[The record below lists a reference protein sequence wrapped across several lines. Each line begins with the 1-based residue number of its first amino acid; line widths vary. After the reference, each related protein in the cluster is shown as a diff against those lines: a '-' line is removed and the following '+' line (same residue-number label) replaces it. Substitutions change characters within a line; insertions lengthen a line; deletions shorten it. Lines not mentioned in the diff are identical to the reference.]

1 MKNRIQ
7 LFHIVIIR
15 VCFLSHSKH
24 INMPVCSLSAVWK
37 FLPLLACQ
45 DECCFNQC
53 SCNDCRTLSVM
64 TLCCMSLGMWF
75 ALPCLLLFS
84 LTAFALTPHVFVH
97 LNIVSQFEGE
107 QKKTIQLYPSSD
119 KPTFA
124 TWIALGESRILYM
137 YSYTF
142 RRSTTCAARLQ
153 PNDGIAAPEL
163 LQTDTLTR
171 TQAESIFF

>member
-1 MKNRIQ
+1 
-7 LFHIVIIR
+7 
-15 VCFLSHSKH
+15 
-24 INMPVCSLSAVWK
+24 
-37 FLPLLACQ
+37 
-45 DECCFNQC
+45 
-53 SCNDCRTLSVM
+53 M

-142 RRSTTCAARLQ
+142 RRSTTFAARLQ

-171 TQAESIFF
+171 TQAESISFLMDSHILRLSFNHLLCDFTGCVVFP